1 MELDIV
7 EGLEQLKPEMNKYAN
22 FLCKALGMSVAEVDE
37 IVQRTLVDI
46 WQISQ
51 RDGSNPTY
59 DKRHGAGKRI
69 KGSKAPSV
77 LSLKPAFEDT
87 YEGNRAY
94 KKWVLSRTKFMATRV
109 SRDIKKYSKEVSLT
123 GMENYL
129 TNDPLPARPTAVPK
143 YDWE

>member
-59 DKRHGAGKRI
+59 DKRRGTVK
-69 KGSKAPSV
+69 PS
-77 LSLKPAFEDT
+77 FETT
-87 YEGNRAY
+87 YEGNREY
-94 KKWVLSRTKFMATRV
+94 KKWVLARV
-109 SRDIKKYSKEVSLT
+109 KWQSKRLLKSTLVDKSKKHEISLT
-123 GMENYL
+123 GMESIL
-129 TNDPLPARPTAVPK
+129 TNDSLPAQPTSVPK
-143 YDWE
+143 YDRE

>member
-46 WQISQ
+46 WKISQ

-59 DKRHGAGKRI
+59 DKRRSAGKRA
-69 KGSKAPSV
+69 KGEKVSG
-77 LSLKPAFEDT
+77 KPAIKPSFEAT
-87 YEGNRAY
+87 YEGQREY
-94 KKWVLSRTKFMATRV
+94 KKWIMERV
-109 SRDIKKYSKEVSLT
+109 KLMSKSVRRELKKLNNEVSLT
-123 GMENYL
+123 GMENYI
-129 TNDPLPARPTAVPK
+129 TRDSLPARSTSVPK